1 MQDAEK
7 KNGNRNKILI
17 LLLLMIT
24 VIAVGVTVWALF
36 FRDTAPDPELAP
48 DYAPR
53 QEEENAEPIG
63 DEGDEK
69 LEAEEGGGAVS
80 LSYSDEVTVSLSD
93 GTVALFF
100 ANPTRSTQDIVLQI
114 VIQDEVIVQSGLL
127 KPGNQVK
134 KLTLMDDAAE
144 KLSEGGYD
152 GKFAVLYYDPDTGE
166 KAVVNTEIPVT
177 VTVNK

>member
-1 MQDAEK
+1 MQDADK

-17 LLLLMIT
+17 LLLLVIT

-36 FRDTAPDPELAP
+36 FRDTDAPELAP

-53 QEEENAEPIG
+53 QAEENAEPIG

-80 LSYSDEVTVSLSD
+80 LSYSNEVSISLSE
-93 GTVALFF
+93 GTAALFF

-134 KLTLMDDAAE
+134 KLTLTDDAAE

-152 GKFAVLYYDPDTGE
+152 GKFAVLYYNPDTGE

-177 VTVNK
+177 VTVNE